1 MSKKKVLS
9 ILKEFEQRDY
19 KRGGTS
25 IAPEMYDA
33 IADKIYRELI
43 KQEKVAK
50 EHFRKQRDNGLIELQ
65 DRKDVGY

>member
-65 DRKDVGY
+65 VRKDVGY